1 MTALALHEI
10 QAFQLPSQPP
20 DAPEA
25 VCATRSVEPG
35 ELLLV
40 MRTAPA
46 KPCQRTADELPR
58 GGSLCPKSELAARD
72 KRRQRGSPGVGNRHA
87 GKYREWT
94 LSRQRG
100 GSGANATPLPT
111 KYLRLALVLVSRC
124 AQRVAHLWHCH
135 PIESGLQ
142 DLHSPCTSSSDGERV
157 VPTAAGVKGVRH
169 ITLVVVPRCVWVWW
183 SVVCSPVRRAEWPQR

>member
-1 MTALALHEI
+1 MARLVAL
-10 QAFQLPSQPP
+10 S
-20 DAPEA
+20 
-25 VCATRSVEPG
+25 
-35 ELLLV
+35 
-40 MRTAPA
+40 
-46 KPCQRTADELPR
+46 PR
-58 GGSLCPKSELAARD
+58 GASGERD
-72 KRRQRGSPGVGNRHA
+72 GERGCKNRAIDHRISP
-87 GKYREWT
+87 
-94 LSRQRG
+94 LPD
-100 GSGANATPLPT
+100 PLPT
-111 KYLRLALVLVSRC
+111 PSGRGKYLRLALVLVSRC